1 MLKIITTLTLFLI
14 GVVAKGQVLENRIIS
29 EFSKVEIKN
38 GIELIYSE
46 DKAPTL
52 QIEAQKRN
60 KNPK

>member
-14 GVVAKGQVLENRIIS
+14 GVVAKGQVLENRVVS
-29 EFSKVEIKN
+29 EFSKVKVKN
-38 GIELIYSE
+38 GIELLYTE
-46 DKAPTL
+46 GKAPTL